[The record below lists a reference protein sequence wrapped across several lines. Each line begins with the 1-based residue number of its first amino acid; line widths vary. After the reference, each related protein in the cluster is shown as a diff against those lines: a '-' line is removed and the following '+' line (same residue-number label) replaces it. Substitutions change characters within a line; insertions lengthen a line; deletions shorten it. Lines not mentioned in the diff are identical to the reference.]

1 MPTVFNRS
9 WWHFGPS
16 SISVRVGF
24 QNIYPAGLN
33 DIIKRSQIQWPIQT
47 KLCDIFRGH
56 KWWRKQKFGAPM
68 TSWKGFNWRH
78 KFNVVNRSLKFNL
91 KPDQRD
97 WHFTSDNKIGDTP
110 FLHIFMRLAWTKL
123 LSTMGHQDYATCRV
137 KTKKTKLMP
146 VTGCVVTGNL
156 FLVTNPRKHHWT
168 RHVQASDTC
177 YLRLGWFAPW

>member
-1 MPTVFNRS
+1 MCLQFLTDLDDILVHHQYRS
-9 WWHFGPS
+9 GS
-16 SISVRVGF
+16 GF
-24 QNIYPAGLN
+24 KIYIRPVWMTSLKG
-33 DIIKRSQIQWPIQT
+33 QT

-146 VTGCVVTGNL
+146 VTGCVVTGNF